1 VTSGYVCERCG
12 SRYGVLIKSAPAFE
26 ERRRALAICVTRE
39 CLPIRE
45 ILNAHAIALR
55 SGEITN
61 AEEVIDAIEAAEKRW
76 LEINRG
82 WAQREAEVTLAE
94 PRSAE
99 LMDPT
104 AWPATNTAIKALCDT
119 WIARWG
125 AGSAPGDVIRN
136 AALTLKKE
144 GAPWD
149 AVVRSFQRYVD
160 IVENTFASPYAWRK
174 KWRSYDPETPEHDHE
189 GAAIADSMDRQVR
202 QRSRAQRSQ
211 GGLQRLGETLKK
223 LPEGR

>member
-1 VTSGYVCERCG
+1 VAVSSIERE
-12 SRYGVLIKSAPAFE
+12 KAEA
-26 ERRRALAICVTRE
+26 ALVTRCAE
-39 CLPIRE
+39 LADPK
-45 ILNAHAIALR
+45 
-55 SGEITN
+55 SWPSTN
-61 AEEVIDAIEAAEKRW
+61 A
-76 LEINRG
+76 
-82 WAQREAEVTLAE
+82 
-94 PRSAE
+94 
-99 LMDPT
+99 
-104 AWPATNTAIKALCDT
+104 AIKTLCDV

-136 AALTLKKE
+136 AALTLKKD

-160 IVENTFASPYAWRK
+160 IVDNTFASPYAWRK

-211 GGLQRLGETLKK
+211 GGLQRVGETLKK
-223 LPEGR
+223 LPEGK

>member
-1 VTSGYVCERCG
+1 
-12 SRYGVLIKSAPAFE
+12 VLVKAAPSFE
-26 ERRRALAICVTRE
+26 ERRKALARCVAGE
-39 CLPIRE
+39 CLPIRQ
-45 ILNAHAIALR
+45 ILNAHAVALR
-55 SGEITN
+55 SGEVTN
-61 AEEVIDAIEAAEKRW
+61 ADEVIAAIEAAEQRF
-76 LEINRG
+76 LEINAGFAR
-82 WAQREAEVTLAE
+82 REKDAE
-94 PRSAE
+94 PLMLHSAE
-99 LMDPT
+99 LVDPH
-104 AWPATNTAIKALCDT
+104 AWPATNTAIKVLCDI

-136 AALTLKKE
+136 AALVLKKE
-144 GAPWD
+144 GAAWKP
-149 AVVRSFQRYVD
+149 VVRSFQRYVD
-160 IVENTFASPYAWRK
+160 IVDNTFASPYAWRK